1 MWLISNQ
8 GNLIFERLNITLYRT
23 IKQIDVSA
31 MYRPSSAETDDCMR
45 LSLNQ
50 LTKTYICM
58 QPKHPVLI
66 LCRTTDMCA
75 LVILLLILEPL
86 TVVLYYISQVST
98 RMWGEPCSQLSVPN
112 EVERH
117 QVCNAAT
124 HPLSYQVLQSTH
136 TYMCTYTYSCH
147 ILIVRCSDNHV

>member
-8 GNLIFERLNITLYRT
+8 GHLIFEWLNIALYRT

-66 LCRTTDMCA
+66 LCRTMDMGPSDTAIDTGSTDSR
-75 LVILLLILEPL
+75 I
-86 TVVLYYISQVST
+86 VLHKPST

-136 TYMCTYTYSCH
+136 TYMYTYTHSCH
-147 ILIVRCSDNHV
+147 TLIVRCSDNHV